1 MARFS
6 IGRYRVSSFKD
17 VDLPSRLLPSFKLA
31 ATVIPE
37 PSETGESIYAP
48 VRLLSNAIVARSTC
62 NRTIRVILFEPH
74 CSYTCIY
81 ICTSLYL
88 ESAKTTSLQAPLL
101 RMITIGRNV
110 GFRSIRDIV
119 YSTFSR
125 TNEFE
130 IELVPRTFS
139 VQRLNARNTAI
150 RTCRP
155 GNNVTGAVPL
165 APHIYICRCV
175 ALIVSK

>member
-1 MARFS
+1 MHVFIS
-6 IGRYRVSSFKD
+6 G
-17 VDLPSRLLPSFKLA
+17 
-31 ATVIPE
+31 
-37 PSETGESIYAP
+37 
-48 VRLLSNAIVARSTC
+48 
-62 NRTIRVILFEPH
+62 IREDNEFAGAFI
-74 CSYTCIY
+74 
-81 ICTSLYL
+81 TS
-88 ESAKTTSLQAPLL
+88 